1 MWSLYLVQVMTRVEK
16 NMERK
21 NVLCDPCEKTYLY
34 ISALMKPGR
43 FELWTPVTG
52 EFKYMQVRRR
62 PQVFLSVYRRF
73 HQVYAFLSFPF
84 AFKLV
89 YKRKVRCASKA
100 DTVHNPVAVIIHCV
114 FYMTPT
120 IYGCSAFW
128 EQRINKQ
135 RFCQKIVTS
144 ERKANDRSS
153 VIVISVCSQMI
164 TYKAVKA
171 NSWLRYWLRT

>member
-1 MWSLYLVQVMTRVEK
+1 MRRHIFTFPPWKNQAGLSYERMWTANSSTCKYVVDPGFFF
-16 NMERK
+16 
-21 NVLCDPCEKTYLY
+21 LCIEDFTKFML
-34 ISALMKPGR
+34 
-43 FELWTPVTG
+43 
-52 EFKYMQVRRR
+52 
-62 PQVFLSVYRRF
+62 FL
-73 HQVYAFLSFPF
+73 AFPF

-114 FYMTPT
+114 FYMTRT
-120 IYGCSAFW
+120 MYGCSAFW

>member
-1 MWSLYLVQVMTRVEK
+1 ML
-16 NMERK
+16 
-21 NVLCDPCEKTYLY
+21 
-34 ISALMKPGR
+34 
-43 FELWTPVTG
+43 
-52 EFKYMQVRRR
+52 
-62 PQVFLSVYRRF
+62 FL
-73 HQVYAFLSFPF
+73 AFPF
-84 AFKLV
+84 AVKLV
-89 YKRKVRCASKA
+89 YKRKVSCASKA
-100 DTVHNPVAVIIHCV
+100 DMVDNPVAVIIHCA
-114 FYMTPT
+114 FYMART

-171 NSWLRYWLRT
+171 NSWLRY